1 MIDKMYSR
9 YCAIEEKLEKDEE
22 LNILKQ
28 RLWETSEQ
36 INTLMSQMTGEQ
48 QQILAEYLGTCAE
61 IDQRIVE
68 IACFFELVSANP

>member
-1 MIDKMYSR
+1 MSNDFYAR
-9 YCAIEEKLEKDEE
+9 YCAIEEKLDKDEE
-22 LNILKQ
+22 LNVLKR

-48 QQILAEYLGTCAE
+48 QQILAEYFGTCAE

-68 IACFFELVSANP
+68 IACFCDK